1 MQNIKFKNLNC
12 LEGDFKTMLFQ
23 LPVIMNLLYITIMF
37 LTVLGYIFIVI
48 AGAFNLKREGK
59 LNSSIFF
66 IIIGAVEILYEFLKG
81 RLQLIIPMIMGY
93 STLSYRISY
102 AIVNIIPYIIS
113 IITFGI
119 LIIIIGKRNKE
130 NYGKNL
136 LFSGIFWIVYATT
149 WLIINIYG
157 LFPVA
162 PIVGFTFMIISII
175 ILAFIVGS
183 RIFLLL
189 YSIKIREKNLL
200 SASIILLTAT
210 TVFIFYTIIN
220 FIYYLIP

>member
-1 MQNIKFKNLNC
+1 
-12 LEGDFKTMLFQ
+12 MLFQ
-23 LPVIMNLLYITIMF
+23 LSLPEIMNLLYVIVMF

-48 AGAFNLKREGK
+48 GGAFNLKREEK

-66 IIIGAVEILYEFLKG
+66 IVIGVVEILYEYIKWG
-81 RLQLIIPMIMGY
+81 LQPIILMIMGY
-93 STLSYRISY
+93 SILSYRISY
-102 AIVNIIPYIIS
+102 AIANIIPYIIS

-149 WLIINIYG
+149 WLIINTFG
-157 LFPVA
+157 LFTVA
-162 PIVGFTFMIISII
+162 PIVGFTLMIISII
-175 ILAFIVGS
+175 ILAFMVGS

-189 YSIKIREKNLL
+189 YSTKIKEKNLL